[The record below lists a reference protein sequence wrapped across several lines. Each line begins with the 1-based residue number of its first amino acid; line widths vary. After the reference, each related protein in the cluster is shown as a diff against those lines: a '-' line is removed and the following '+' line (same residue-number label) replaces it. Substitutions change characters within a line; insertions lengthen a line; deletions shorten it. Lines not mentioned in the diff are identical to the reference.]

1 MINAWSHYLSA
12 QMVAKF
18 SSQPLSN
25 NRIHYLFQLPL
36 FFSGAMDPDDAPVH
50 TTLMNGKGVYHAS
63 APSPEEIKF
72 LGAPPVPQESL
83 GYAGGSFEVIKIE
96 RGETM
101 RLRFINTSP
110 ESIYV

>member
-1 MINAWSHYLSA
+1 MINGWSHYLSA
-12 QMVAKF
+12 QMVAHS

-25 NRIHYLFQLPL
+25 NRNYFQLPL

-63 APSPEEIKF
+63 APSAEEIKF
-72 LGAPPVPQESL
+72 LGASPVPQESV
-83 GYAGGSFEVIKIE
+83 GYAGGSIEVIKIE
-96 RGETM
+96 RGKTM

-110 ESIYV
+110 ASIYV